1 MLVTSLML
9 VLVSAISGWLQI
21 TIRFFGVE
29 WVEALH
35 TWSSYAVLVLA
46 GIHVAGVGLASLL
59 QGQNLLAAM
68 INGKKKRQSYR
79 FPKPR
84 KGKLS

>member
-68 INGKKKRQSYR
+68 INGGKKRQSYR

>member
-1 MLVTSLML
+1 LVASLFL
-9 VLVSAISGWLQI
+9 VLISASSGWLQI

-29 WVEALH
+29 WVQELH

-46 GIHVAGVGLASLL
+46 GIHILGVGLATLL

-68 INGKKKRQSYR
+68 ITGRKQRRTYR
-79 FPKPR
+79 FAKPR
-84 KGKLS
+84 KGKLP